1 VLRIHAS
8 QKLTPVDGNPRHYR
22 FTVYAPQLSLAPTPN
37 VRLGV
42 TVVFPLDHNAT
53 VAGPV
58 VESLPNQ
65 APVNTDVFTDTTVGQ
80 RRAFCWAFHA
90 DPKII
95 IGYTYP

>member
-1 VLRIHAS
+1 MATRRSAAS
-8 QKLTPVDGNPRHYR
+8 RCTP
-22 FTVYAPQLSLAPTPN
+22 PQLSLAPTSN

-80 RRAFCWAFHA
+80 RRAFGWAFHA